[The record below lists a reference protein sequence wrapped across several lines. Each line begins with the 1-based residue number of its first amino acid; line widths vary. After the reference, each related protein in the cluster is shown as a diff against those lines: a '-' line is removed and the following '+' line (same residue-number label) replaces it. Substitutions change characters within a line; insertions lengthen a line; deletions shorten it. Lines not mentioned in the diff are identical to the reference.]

1 MKTIKI
7 QLTPET
13 YVMCE
18 KAAKRIGVSVAE
30 WLTFLLSEKV
40 GHTLFELAG

>member
-18 KAAKRIGVSVAE
+18 KAAKRVGVSVAE
-30 WLTFLLSEKV
+30 WVAFLLAEKV
-40 GHTLFELAG
+40 GHTLF